1 MSQISCT
8 KMLLQLDFQ
17 SYPTSSVQ
25 QTLLRQKEFRE
36 NIKKAYIIPVVR
48 SGLIIITA
56 PDKPNSIAV
65 HLKMP
70 TFSLRKRI
78 ERIQIK
84 IGITCD
90 KASALLISK

>member
-1 MSQISCT
+1 
-8 KMLLQLDFQ
+8 MLYQL
-17 SYPTSSVQ
+17 
-25 QTLLRQKEFRE
+25 LE
-36 NIKKAYIIPVVR
+36 
-48 SGLIIITA
+48 SGFIIITA
-56 PDKPNSIAV
+56 PDKPKSIAV

-90 KASALLISK
+90 KANALLISK